1 MRKSY
6 IVKHSKWSWCRWQ
19 SKCWL
24 ELIQG
29 ISVIRDLKMFK
40 SRGINILIIIISSS
54 SCSRTSSTS
63 SSCYCSSSSIG
74 VVMMMITITIIIV
87 VAVAVG
93 FHIFPHTYYRSKH
106 LYLSSLP
113 RRPSPKVQS
122 SFTQLIGCCH
132 QYGGCD
138 KTSESSF
145 MKKIN
150 NSCRTAEGIFK
161 VSVCPDRS
169 VKWLEVAGH
178 AGLI

>member
-1 MRKSY
+1 
-6 IVKHSKWSWCRWQ
+6 
-19 SKCWL
+19 
-24 ELIQG
+24 
-29 ISVIRDLKMFK
+29 
-40 SRGINILIIIISSS
+40 
-54 SCSRTSSTS
+54 
-63 SSCYCSSSSIG
+63 
-74 VVMMMITITIIIV
+74 MMMITITIIIV
-87 VAVAVG
+87 VAVAVV

-161 VSVCPDRS
+161 VSIKKNVFTIIICPDPS
-169 VKWLEVAGH
+169 VKWLEVAGR
-178 AGLI
+178 AGLIWGFSKPTLSVKRECDVLKRRRSQNQTVTDLQSS

>member
-1 MRKSY
+1 M
-6 IVKHSKWSWCRWQ
+6 
-19 SKCWL
+19 
-24 ELIQG
+24 
-29 ISVIRDLKMFK
+29 IRDLKMFK
-40 SRGINILIIIISSS
+40 SRGINILIIIIISSS

-87 VAVAVG
+87 VAVV

-161 VSVCPDRS
+161 VSIKKKMCFLS
-169 VKWLEVAGH
+169 LYALTQ
-178 AGLI
+178 A